1 LKISVHK
8 YFQGFS
14 SAAPLVVFRMVLGTM
29 LFLSTVRFWANGWIA
44 DLYIAPKIFFPF
56 YGFEFIVPLGNYT
69 YLLFAMLAFS
79 AVLVA
84 IGLYYRMAM
93 VSLFLS
99 FTYIELIDKS
109 TYLNHYYFISLICF
123 LMIFLPAQVAFSVD
137 AFRNKKI
144 AASFIPTWTIDVI
157 KLMVCILY
165 FFAGLAKINPD
176 WLLHALPLKI
186 WLPARNDMPIIGGL
200 FNYKA
205 TAYVFSW
212 VGCVYDLAIPFL
224 LWYTRTRLWAYLAV
238 IVFHVLTAML
248 FPIGMFPYIMMVT
261 ALIFFSASFHEK
273 IIALMY
279 RVLQVKGDIT
289 ISQKAYQYQPVVGK
303 LIQAG
308 LLAFFVWQLLMPL
321 RYLAYPGQLFWTE
334 QGYRFSWRVMLMEKA
349 GYAEFT
355 IIDNAGRKM
364 VVNNAVFLTP
374 LQEKMMTTQPDMIL
388 QFAHFLR
395 DYYHK
400 NGFTNPKVYVDS
412 YVSLNGMMGR
422 PLVLPTVDLAKEDE
436 SFLHKN
442 WLLLYEK

>member
-1 LKISVHK
+1 MKISVHK
-8 YFQGFS
+8 YFHGFS
-14 SAAPLVVFRMVLGTM
+14 FAAPLVVFRMVLGTM
-29 LFLSTVRFWANGWIA
+29 LFLSTLRFWANGWIK
-44 DLYIAPKIFFPF
+44 DLYLSPQFFFPF
-56 YGFEFIVPLGNYT
+56 YGFEFVVPLGEYT
-69 YLLFAMLAFS
+69 YLLFALLALS

-84 IGLYYRMAM
+84 IGLYYRMAI

-144 AASFIPTWTIDVI
+144 AASFIPTWTIDVL

-200 FNYKA
+200 FNYKT

-224 LWYTRTRLWAYLAV
+224 LWHTRTRLWAYLAV

-248 FPIGMFPYIMMVT
+248 FPIGMFPYIMIVT

-273 IIALMY
+273 IIAFMY

-308 LLAFFVWQLLMPL
+308 LLAFFVWQLLLPL

-355 IIDNAGRKM
+355 IIDNAGKKM
-364 VVNNAVFLTP
+364 VVNNAAFLTP
-374 LQEKMMTTQPDMIL
+374 LQEKMMTTQPDMLL
-388 QFAHFLR
+388 QFAHLLR

-400 NGFTNPKVYVDS
+400 NGFKNPKVYVDS
-412 YVSLNGMMGR
+412 YVSLNGRMGR

>member
-1 LKISVHK
+1 MKISVHK
-8 YFQGFS
+8 YFHGFS
-14 SAAPLVVFRMVLGTM
+14 AAAPLVVFRMVLGTM
-29 LFLSTVRFWANGWIA
+29 LFLSTLRFWANGWIK
-44 DLYIAPKIFFPF
+44 DLYLSPQFFFPF
-56 YGFEFIVPLGNYT
+56 YGFEFVVPLGEYT
-69 YLLFAMLAFS
+69 YLLFALLALS

-84 IGLYYRMAM
+84 IGLYYRMAI

-144 AASFIPTWTIDVI
+144 AASFIPTWTIDVL

-224 LWYTRTRLWAYLAV
+224 LWHTRTRLWAYLAV

-248 FPIGMFPYIMMVT
+248 FPIGMFPYIMIVT

-279 RVLQVKGDIT
+279 RILQVKGDIANPPKT
-289 ISQKAYQYQPVVGK
+289 YQYRPVVGK

-308 LLAFFVWQLLMPL
+308 LLVFFVWQLLLPL

-355 IIDNAGRKM
+355 IIDNAGKKM
-364 VVNNAVFLTP
+364 VVNNAAFLTP
-374 LQEKMMTTQPDMIL
+374 LQEKMMTTQPDMLL
-388 QFAHFLR
+388 QFAHLLR

-400 NGFTNPKVYVDS
+400 NGFKNPKVYVDS
-412 YVSLNGMMGR
+412 YVSLNGRMGR